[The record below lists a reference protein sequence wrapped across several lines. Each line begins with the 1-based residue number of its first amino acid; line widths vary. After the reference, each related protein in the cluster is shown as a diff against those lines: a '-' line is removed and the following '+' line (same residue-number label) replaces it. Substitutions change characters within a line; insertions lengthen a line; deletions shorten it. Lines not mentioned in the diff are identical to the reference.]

1 MTHDEDQIASAAEL
15 ALGVA
20 WSSLKPSEQEHW
32 RRAWMAFKQ
41 FALSSCYSVAKS
53 YGDSMLREPINSPK
67 IAESDQ
73 RRYGAMECY
82 NVLKLGIV
90 RG

>member
-32 RRAWMAFKQ
+32 RLAWSTFKQ
-41 FALSSCYSVAKS
+41 FALTSCYSVARS
-53 YGDSMLREPINSPK
+53 YSDAVLREPINSPK
-67 IAESDQ
+67 LTDHDQ

-82 NVLKLGIV
+82 NVLSLGIV
-90 RG
+90 KG